1 METVYDIVPAVYYC
15 MVESKR
21 VSLITAD
28 GLDLISMDGCH
39 RRDTQLK
46 LFHKYRQAKV
56 D

>member
-1 METVYDIVPAVYYC
+1 MNQWNIVPAEYYC

-28 GLDLISMDGCH
+28 DLDLISMDGFH

-46 LFHKYRQAKV
+46 LFRKYRQAKV